1 MPDIDRPLLIV
12 VPIIALAV
20 FALGLG
26 LGTFVSDGSG
36 DAQAISGD
44 VSSTS
49 DTESS
54 ASAPDD
60 DSSSPTDTAVPV
72 EGDATAVLVPPKTDA
87 ADIGEYGTTQ
97 ARDDLVVDLALAGI
111 SGGSREDVLAA
122 ADRICFNLERLEA
135 QKRSA
140 AFAVRVVWNE
150 SLAELEREDLA
161 VFSGVFAAAPFYLC
175 PASLD
180 YSLEVAYW
188 LGF

>member
-1 MPDIDRPLLIV
+1 MPDIDRRFLIV
-12 VPIIALAV
+12 AALSAV
-20 FALGLG
+20 LVLMIGLG
-26 LGTFVSDGSG
+26 IGAAVSGGSG
-36 DAQAISGD
+36 DAQATTDTTTGA
-44 VSSTS
+44 STS
-49 DTESS
+49 N
-54 ASAPDD
+54 
-60 DSSSPTDTAVPV
+60 SSPASDEQPAPSLASGEPV
-72 EGDATAVLVPPKTDA
+72 EGDATAVLVPPRTDA
-87 ADIGEYGTTQ
+87 ADIGEYGTSQ

-122 ADRICFNLERLEA
+122 ADRICYNLERLEA

-161 VFSGVFAAAPFYLC
+161 VFSAVFASAPFYLC

-180 YSLEVAYW
+180 YSLKVAYW